1 MMSPAT
7 CECAGVSVHQDSG
20 ANQHRIRDA
29 SDRSSLGVMQRRL
42 VVAGSTRLGSAP
54 AADSVLIQGTRVVGI
69 GRHDDLE
76 GDDQLT
82 ERYPGATIVP
92 GLRDAHIHPVGYA
105 ASLQRP
111 SLKEAADFADIADM
125 IAETAARQDPGT
137 AVTGLRL
144 DDESLAEQRLP
155 TRHVLDAVLPD
166 RPVLLMRYCGH
177 VAVANTAA
185 LNLVGIDRDT
195 PNPTGGV
202 IDRDDSGEPTGVLR
216 ETAFEPVTAALR
228 PLAPPLT
235 AEHVREGLVALAGTG
250 ITSIGAM
257 AATDSGLWGGASS
270 ELEVLLEAAALSPI
284 RVGIFVIAPT
294 PAALERAANRIESI
308 GGRVRF
314 LGVKMFS
321 DGSFGGHTAA
331 MHDPFTDKPTE
342 TGTDRLDPGWARSMA
357 EASLRLGG
365 RVAIH
370 AIGDRANGGVLDLME
385 GLIGAG
391 ADPARLRIEH
401 ASVVTRDD
409 IARFGRLG
417 VTASVQP
424 AFIASE
430 VKWLEKRLGPDRLRR
445 TYPFRSLAEAGAPLA
460 GGSDSPVEPPHP
472 LWGMAAARDRL
483 GIVPEE
489 SLDPQAA
496 LDLFTRDAAT
506 AIGERGRLE
515 PDRQAS
521 FTVLDVDPVTATP
534 DELRNARVLATWVDG
549 LPVQIPDGLTA
560 WQA

>member
-1 MMSPAT
+1 
-7 CECAGVSVHQDSG
+7 
-20 ANQHRIRDA
+20 
-29 SDRSSLGVMQRRL
+29 MQRRL

-54 AADSVLIQGTRVVGI
+54 AADSVLIEGTRVRGI
-69 GRHDDLE
+69 GRQDDLE
-76 GDDQLT
+76 AEDQIV
-82 ERYPGATIVP
+82 ERYPNGTIVP
-92 GLRDAHIHPVGYA
+92 GLRDAHLHPVGYA
-105 ASLQRP
+105 AALQRP
-111 SLKEAADFADIADM
+111 SLKDATDFAAIADVL
-125 IAETAARQDPGT
+125 AETAARQEPGS

-144 DDESLAEQRLP
+144 DDESLAEGRLP

-166 RPVLLMRYCGH
+166 QPVLLMRYCGH

-185 LNLVGIDRDT
+185 LDLVGIDRDT
-195 PNPTGGV
+195 VDPPGGV
-202 IDRDDSGEPTGVLR
+202 IDRDENGIPTGVLR

-235 AEHVREGLVALAGTG
+235 ADHVREGLIALASTG
-250 ITSIGAM
+250 LTSVGAM

-270 ELEVLLEAAALSPI
+270 ELEVLLEAAAVSPI
-284 RVGIFVIAPT
+284 RVGIFVIAST
-294 PAALERAANRIESI
+294 PQSLEHAANRIEGI

-331 MHDPFTDKPTE
+331 MHSPFADKPGE

-357 EASLRLGG
+357 EASLRIGG

-385 GLIGAG
+385 DLIAAG
-391 ADPARLRIEH
+391 ADPARFRIEH
-401 ASVVTRDD
+401 ASVVTDED

-424 AFIASE
+424 AFLASE
-430 VKWLEKRLGPDRLRR
+430 VSWLEKRLGPERLRR

-515 PDRQAS
+515 PNRSAT
-521 FTVLDVDPVTATP
+521 FTVLDLDPVTATP
-534 DELRNARVLATWVDG
+534 DELRAAKVLATWVDG
-549 LPVQIPDGLTA
+549 SPVEIPEGIRA